1 MITEQNTYSSS
12 SETSIEKNKNSKL
25 TYTIPEVSE
34 ILNISVSQAYKLANQ
49 NTLPTIRLGKR
60 ILVSV
65 KKLEEFVNQ

>member
-1 MITEQNTYSSS
+1 MDNNSKSMIKKARHVCNYD
-12 SETSIEKNKNSKL
+12 KL

-49 NTLPTIRLGKR
+49 NAFPSIRLGKR

-65 KKLEEFVNQ
+65 KK

>member
-1 MITEQNTYSSS
+1 MDNNSKSMIKEARHVCNYD
-12 SETSIEKNKNSKL
+12 KL

-49 NTLPTIRLGKR
+49 NAFPSIRLGKR

-65 KKLEEFVNQ
+65 KKIEEFINQ